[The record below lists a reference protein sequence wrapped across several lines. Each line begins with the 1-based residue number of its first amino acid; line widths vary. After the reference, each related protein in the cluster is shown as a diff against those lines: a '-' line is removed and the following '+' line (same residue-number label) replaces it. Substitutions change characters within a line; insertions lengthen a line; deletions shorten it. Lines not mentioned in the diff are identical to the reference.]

1 MLKPRLRLREQALS
15 AITTPAKSIASSTI
29 HRVDRDSA
37 AASPSRS
44 TLHHFHRCSHLTSP
58 FYPSSRGVSPTLST
72 TQKGR
77 PATGRPFLLW
87 EAAPTEAKPSE
98 LSGARV
104 CSTSCPVKKV
114 FHLLSSLAKSIL
126 YRFFYRS
133 GRFSLG
139 FFGSPLPSPSRTFRN
154 PPPTRPLPPASPAA
168 TAGRAT
174 PPASLHPHFTDRL
187 LRAGCEGI
195 EPAGDRRRL
204 ALSSIPIDSGSE
216 AGSIWIRSESK
227 SGFNRR
233 LRQIT
238 SGTAFWLQRLCYT
251 SATRNRPENPT
262 THQTFVSRRSLS

>member
-139 FFGSPLPSPSRTFRN
+139 FFGSPLPHLPEPSAHPPAAAGQPCRHSRKSNPSCQSSPSLHR
-154 PPPTRPLPPASPAA
+154 PPASSRLRRDRTSRRSK
-168 TAGRAT
+168 TARLEFN
-174 PPASLHPHFTDRL
+174 PDRF
-187 LRAGCEGI
+187 R
-195 EPAGDRRRL
+195 
-204 ALSSIPIDSGSE
+204 
-216 AGSIWIRSESK
+216 IR
-227 SGFNRR
+227 SGFN
-233 LRQIT
+233 LDPI
-238 SGTAFWLQRLCYT
+238 
-251 SATRNRPENPT
+251 
-262 THQTFVSRRSLS
+262 